1 MRVVIQRVAK
11 AKVEVEGRTVGR
23 IGPGLVVLVAVC
35 AGDTDRDLAFIRK
48 KILQLRIF
56 PDDAGRMNRSLL
68 EGGHSILLVSQFTL
82 YGDCRKGN
90 RPSFS
95 RAAPAD
101 AARTEYRRL
110 AETLRE
116 LGVVVETGRFG
127 AMMALSLVNDGPVTL
142 IVDSRKDAYL

>member
-1 MRVVIQRVAK
+1 MRVVIQRVSK

-23 IGPGLVVLVAVC
+23 IGPGLAVLVAVC

-56 PDDAGRMNRSLL
+56 PDEAGRMNRSLL
-68 EGGHSILLVSQFTL
+68 QAGHSILLVSQFTL

-95 RAAPAD
+95 RAAPPAEARAD
-101 AARTEYRRL
+101 YRRL

-116 LGVVVETGRFG
+116 AGVEVETGRFG
-127 AMMALSLVNDGPVTL
+127 AMMELSLVNDGPVTL
-142 IVDSRKDAYL
+142 IVDSRKDAY

>member
-1 MRVVIQRVAK
+1 MRVVIQRVSK

-23 IGPGLVVLVAVC
+23 IGPGLAVLVAIS

-56 PDDAGRMNRSLL
+56 PDESGRMNRSLL
-68 EGGHSILLVSQFTL
+68 ETDHSILLVSQFTL

-95 RAAPAD
+95 RAAPPD
-101 AARTEYRRL
+101 AARTAYRRL

-116 LGVVVETGRFG
+116 ADVKVETGRFG
-127 AMMALSLVNDGPVTL
+127 AMMEFSLVNDGPVTL
-142 IVDSRKDAYL
+142 IVDSRKDAY

>member
-1 MRVVIQRVAK
+1 MRAVIQRVSN

-23 IGPGLVVLVAVC
+23 IGPGLAVLVAVG

-56 PDDAGRMNRSLL
+56 PDEAGRMNRSLL
-68 EGGHSILLVSQFTL
+68 EAGHSILLVSQFTL

-95 RAAPAD
+95 RAAPPA
-101 AARTEYRRL
+101 AAREEYRRL
-110 AETLRE
+110 AEALRE
-116 LGVVVETGRFG
+116 AGVVVETGRFG

-142 IVDSRKDAYL
+142 IVDSRKDAY

>member
-1 MRVVIQRVAK
+1 MRVVIQRVSE

-23 IGPGLVVLVAVC
+23 IGPGLAVLVAVC
-35 AGDTDRDLAFIRK
+35 AGDTDRDRAFIRK

-68 EGGHSILLVSQFTL
+68 EAGGSILLVSQFTL

-95 RAAPAD
+95 RAAPPA

-110 AETLRE
+110 AEMLRE
-116 LGVVVETGRFG
+116 AGVVVETGRFG

-142 IVDSRKDAYL
+142 IVDSRKNTH

>member
-1 MRVVIQRVAK
+1 MRVVIQRVSN

-23 IGPGLVVLVAVC
+23 IGPGLAVLVAVG

-56 PDDAGRMNRSLL
+56 PDEAGRMNRSLL
-68 EGGHSILLVSQFTL
+68 EAGHSILLVSQFTL

-95 RAAPAD
+95 RAAPPA
-101 AARTEYRRL
+101 AAREEYRRL
-110 AETLRE
+110 AEALRE
-116 LGVVVETGRFG
+116 AGVVVETGRFG

-142 IVDSRKDAYL
+142 IVDSRKDAY

>member
-1 MRVVIQRVAK
+1 MRVVIQRVSK

-23 IGPGLVVLVAVC
+23 IGPGLAVLVAIS

-56 PDDAGRMNRSLL
+56 PDESGRMNRSLL
-68 EGGHSILLVSQFTL
+68 ETGRSILLVSQFTL

-95 RAAPAD
+95 RAAPPD
-101 AARTEYRRL
+101 AARTDYRRL

-116 LGVVVETGRFG
+116 AGVKVETGRFG
-127 AMMALSLVNDGPVTL
+127 AMMEFSLVNDGPVTL
-142 IVDSRKDAYL
+142 IVDSRKDAY

>member
-1 MRVVIQRVAK
+1 MRVVIQRVSK

-23 IGPGLVVLVAVC
+23 IGPGLAVLVAVC

-56 PDDAGRMNRSLL
+56 PDEAGRMNRSLM
-68 EGGHSILLVSQFTL
+68 EAGHSILLVSQFTL

-95 RAAPAD
+95 RAAPPAEARAD
-101 AARTEYRRL
+101 YRRL

-116 LGVVVETGRFG
+116 AGVEVETGKFG
-127 AMMALSLVNDGPVTL
+127 AMMELSLVNDGPVTL
-142 IVDSRKDAYL
+142 IVDSRKDAY

>member
-1 MRVVIQRVAK
+1 MRVVIQRVSN

-23 IGPGLVVLVAVC
+23 IGSGLVVLVAVC

-56 PDDAGRMNRSLL
+56 PDEAGRMNRSLL
-68 EGGHSILLVSQFTL
+68 EAGHSILLVSQFTL

-95 RAAPAD
+95 RAAPAA
-101 AARTEYRRL
+101 AAREEYRRL
-110 AETLRE
+110 AEALRE
-116 LGVVVETGRFG
+116 AGVVVETGRFG

-142 IVDSRKDAYL
+142 IVDSRKDAY

>member
-1 MRVVIQRVAK
+1 MRVVIQRVSK

-23 IGPGLVVLVAVC
+23 IGPGLAVLVAVG

-56 PDDAGRMNRSLL
+56 PDEAGRMNRSLL
-68 EGGHSILLVSQFTL
+68 EAGHSILLVSQFTL

-95 RAAPAD
+95 RAAPPA
-101 AARTEYRRL
+101 AAREEYRRL
-110 AETLRE
+110 AEALRE
-116 LGVVVETGRFG
+116 AGVVVETGRFG

-142 IVDSRKDAYL
+142 IVDSRKDAY

>member
-1 MRVVIQRVAK
+1 MRVVIQRVSK

-23 IGPGLVVLVAVC
+23 IGPGLAVLVAVC

-56 PDDAGRMNRSLL
+56 PDEAGRMNRSLL
-68 EGGHSILLVSQFTL
+68 EAGHSILLVSQFTL

-95 RAAPAD
+95 RAAPPAEARAD
-101 AARTEYRRL
+101 YRRL

-116 LGVVVETGRFG
+116 AGVEVETGRFG
-127 AMMALSLVNDGPVTL
+127 AMMELSLVNDGPVTL
-142 IVDSRKDAYL
+142 IVDSRKDAY

>member
-1 MRVVIQRVAK
+1 MRVVIQRVSK
-11 AKVEVEGRTVGR
+11 AKVELEGRTVGR
-23 IGPGLVVLVAVC
+23 IGPGLAVLVAIS

-56 PDDAGRMNRSLL
+56 PDESGRMNRSLL
-68 EGGHSILLVSQFTL
+68 ETDRSILLVSQFTL

-95 RAAPAD
+95 RAAPPD
-101 AARTEYRRL
+101 AARTAYRRL

-116 LGVVVETGRFG
+116 AGVKVETGRFG
-127 AMMALSLVNDGPVTL
+127 AMMEFSLVNDGPVTL
-142 IVDSRKDAYL
+142 VVDSRKDAY

>member
-1 MRVVIQRVAK
+1 MRVVIQRVSK

-23 IGPGLVVLVAVC
+23 IGPGLAVLVAIS

-56 PDDAGRMNRSLL
+56 PDESGRMNRSLL
-68 EGGHSILLVSQFTL
+68 ETDHSILLVSQFTL

-95 RAAPAD
+95 RAAPPN
-101 AARTEYRRL
+101 AARTAYRRL

-116 LGVVVETGRFG
+116 ADVKVETGRFG
-127 AMMALSLVNDGPVTL
+127 AMMEFSLVNDGPVTL
-142 IVDSRKDAYL
+142 IVDSRKDAY

>member
-1 MRVVIQRVAK
+1 MRVVIQRVSK
-11 AKVEVEGRTVGR
+11 AEVEVEGRTVGR
-23 IGPGLVVLVAVC
+23 IGPGLAVLVAVC

-56 PDDAGRMNRSLL
+56 PDEAGRMNRSLL
-68 EGGHSILLVSQFTL
+68 EAGHSILLVSQFTL

-95 RAAPAD
+95 RAAPPAEARAD
-101 AARTEYRRL
+101 YRRL

-116 LGVVVETGRFG
+116 AGVEVETGRFG
-127 AMMALSLVNDGPVTL
+127 AMMELSLVNDGPVTL
-142 IVDSRKDAYL
+142 IVDSRKDAY

>member
-1 MRVVIQRVAK
+1 MRVVIQRVSN

-23 IGPGLVVLVAVC
+23 IGPGLAVLVAVG

-56 PDDAGRMNRSLL
+56 PDEAGRMNRSLL
-68 EGGHSILLVSQFTL
+68 EAGHSILLVSQFTL

-95 RAAPAD
+95 RAAPAA
-101 AARTEYRRL
+101 AAREEYRRL
-110 AETLRE
+110 AEALRE
-116 LGVVVETGRFG
+116 AGVVVETGRFG

-142 IVDSRKDAYL
+142 IVDSRKDAY